1 MNQRYPAVL
10 FFASAAVAL
19 AVAAGAC
26 GSAPRSSVSVSTD
39 ATPSTTATTQ
49 ATSTT
54 TAAAPTTSTTVSPTP
69 SGSGACTASALTIS
83 LANYAGAGGTG
94 YYGFNV
100 VNTGTTPCVLAGYFG
115 VSIYATSGQQL
126 TATAT
131 RESVTLRG
139 QGPTSFSLA
148 PNGKANFIASVGE
161 TGTSSCTPI
170 GSFDFIPPNTTS
182 SVAVKVGSSHQGGYC
197 GPAQIEPLQAG
208 AWSP

>member
-1 MNQRYPAVL
+1 MNQRYPAVF
-10 FFASAAVAL
+10 FFASATVAL
-19 AVAAGAC
+19 AVAVGAC

-39 ATPSTTATTQ
+39 GTPSTTATTQ

-54 TAAAPTTSTTVSPTP
+54 VSPTP
-69 SGSGACTASALTIS
+69 SGRGACTASALTIS
-83 LANYAGAGGTG
+83 LASYAGAGGTG

-100 VNTGTTPCVLAGYFG
+100 VNTGTTSCVLAGYFG
-115 VSIYATSGQQL
+115 VSIYGTSGRQL

-131 RESVTLRG
+131 RQSATLQG

-170 GSFDFIPPNTTS
+170 GSFDFIPPNTTNR
-182 SVAVKVGSSHQGGYC
+182 VTVKVSSSDQGGYC
-197 GPAQIEPLQAG
+197 GPAEIEPVEAG
-208 AWSP
+208 PWSP